1 MRVEEL
7 MAKEVRT
14 CGPDDPINEAA
25 RIMWEADCGCV
36 PVVERGR
43 LVGML
48 TDRDACMA
56 AYTKGRGFLEIP
68 VREAM
73 SRAVRTCSPGDDVES
88 ALETLREAKVRRLP
102 VVDENCRLVGLF
114 SLSDAARAVPTLR
127 TLRARR
133 QAGEQLATTVAAIC
147 EPRKLPLPRVGA
159 PAGPRLL
166 EPVGPSAPAAVV
178 RALHSR
184 RANG

>member
-1 MRVEEL
+1 MRVEEV

-25 RIMWEADCGCV
+25 RAMWEADCGCL

-56 AYTKGRGFLEIP
+56 AYTRGRSFLEIR

-73 SRAVRTCSPGDDVES
+73 SRAVRTCRPEDDVES

-102 VVDENCRLVGLF
+102 VVDESCRLVGLF
-114 SLSDAARAVPTLR
+114 SLSDAARAFATLR

-133 QAGEQLATTVAAIC
+133 QAGEQLAATVAAIC
-147 EPRKLPLPRVGA
+147 EPRKLPAPRVGA

-166 EPVGPSAPAAVV
+166 APVGPTASAPVV
-178 RALHSR
+178 RALSSR
-184 RANG
+184 WANR

>member
-1 MRVEEL
+1 MSKGARVC
-7 MAKEVRT
+7 A
-14 CGPDDPINEAA
+14 PDDTLNEAA

-36 PVVERGR
+36 PVVKEGR
-43 LVGML
+43 LVGVL

-56 AYTKGRGFLEIP
+56 AYTKGRSLHDVR

-73 SRAVRTCSPGDDVES
+73 SRAVRTCRASDRVDT

-102 VVDENCRLVGLF
+102 VVDERCQVVGMF
-114 SLSDAARAVPTLR
+114 SLSDAARAVAALR

-133 QAGEQLATTVAAIC
+133 ESGEQLAATLAAIC
-147 EPRKLPLPRVGA
+147 EPRRLAGPAPEA

-166 EPVGPSAPAAVV
+166 PPSGAGSGSTPSL
-178 RALHSR
+178 RALDAR
-184 RANG
+184 F